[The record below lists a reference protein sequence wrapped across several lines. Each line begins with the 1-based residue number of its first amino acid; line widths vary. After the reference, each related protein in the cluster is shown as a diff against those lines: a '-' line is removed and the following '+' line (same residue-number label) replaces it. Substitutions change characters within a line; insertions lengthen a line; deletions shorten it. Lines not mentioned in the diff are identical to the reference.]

1 MGDKLNHRRK
11 NKEVREYKELDIS
24 QFDDIIKKPQKP
36 KFDKSKKKPHNKK
49 KEEVKKQDK
58 KPNNKPNNKDKQ
70 PNNKDN
76 KQRPKQNN
84 NQKKGKANGKSS
96 SLESLSYL
104 QLFTLMK
111 KVLHNY

>member
-36 KFDKSKKKPHNKK
+36 KFDKSKKKPHKKKK
-49 KEEVKKQDK
+49 KEEEKQDK
-58 KPNNKPNNKDKQ
+58 KPNK

-76 KQRPKQNN
+76 KTKNKDNKQQQN
-84 NQKKGKANGKSS
+84 KTK
-96 SLESLSYL
+96 
-104 QLFTLMK
+104 
-111 KVLHNY
+111 

>member
-58 KPNNKPNNKDKQ
+58 KPNNKPNNKDNK
-70 PNNKDN
+70 PKNKDN
-76 KQRPKQNN
+76 KQRPKQN
-84 NQKKGKANGKSS
+84 KKPSS
-96 SLESLSYL
+96 
-104 QLFTLMK
+104 K
-111 KVLHNY
+111 